1 MMPTSVLDELRSLPE
16 NIIGNS
22 ESLEGNY
29 EPKYTG
35 KVPNMEFLIHLIRS
49 DLTHSLS
56 KCVLQ
61 VPTEAESIGTF
72 SADHTHSKIA

>member
-1 MMPTSVLDELRSLPE
+1 MIPTSVLDELRSLPE
-16 NIIGNS
+16 TTIGNS

-56 KCVLQ
+56 KYEIEDFCQ
-61 VPTEAESIGTF
+61 S
-72 SADHTHSKIA
+72 